1 MARKELPPVLRGSS
15 FLLSILGEKIMKLVG
30 FVIAI
35 ISIIIVFFQYN
46 LAVLLFGT
54 ALVFF
59 GIDDHKSKNKS
70 LSYIFMTAG
79 FVFIIGILIKGL

>member
-1 MARKELPPVLRGSS
+1 MAKKELPPVLRGSS

-54 ALVFF
+54 ALIFF
-59 GIDDHKSKNKS
+59 GIDDYKSKKKS
-70 LSYIFMTAG
+70 VSYIFMISG
-79 FVFIIGILIKGL
+79 FVFIIGILIIGL

>member
-1 MARKELPPVLRGSS
+1 
-15 FLLSILGEKIMKLVG
+15 MKLVG

-46 LAVLLFGT
+46 LAVLLFGM
-54 ALVFF
+54 ALIFF
-59 GIDDHKSKNKS
+59 GIADYRSKNKS
-70 LSYIFMTAG
+70 VSYIFMTSG